1 MSFPEIIGLL
11 GILIA
16 FFVVI
21 FFTYKG
27 FHLAYV
33 VMVACIIVLV
43 TEQHAPHGELQPD
56 HHAQSG
62 RTGGHPIAPVP
73 VRRYLR
79 QDVH

>member
-27 FHLAYV
+27 FHLAYL
-33 VMVACIIVLV
+33 VMVA
-43 TEQHAPHGELQPD
+43 
-56 HHAQSG
+56 
-62 RTGGHPIAPVP
+62 
-73 VRRYLR
+73 
-79 QDVH
+79 